1 MTIRN
6 LLIISA
12 IIIFISGV
20 GTVLAPELMFD
31 MWGVTADPVGLIMTR
46 LGGALEIGLG
56 VILWFARNSGS
67 NEARRAI
74 VVGGFVTYSLLFIL
88 MLISQLSGVLNVYG
102 WLNVA
107 LYLLLTLGFA
117 YFLFGRKD

>member
-1 MTIRN
+1 MTIKN
-6 LLIISA
+6 LFIVGA
-12 IIIFISGV
+12 IIIFVSGV
-20 GTVLAPELMFD
+20 GTVIAPELMFD
-31 MWGVTADPVGLIMTR
+31 MWGMTADPAGLILTR

-56 VILWFARNSGS
+56 VILWFARNSGP

-74 VVGGFVTYSLLFIL
+74 VIGGFVTYGLMFIV
-88 MLISQLSGVLNVYG
+88 MLISQLSGGVNISG

-117 YFLFGRKD
+117 YFLFLKKD